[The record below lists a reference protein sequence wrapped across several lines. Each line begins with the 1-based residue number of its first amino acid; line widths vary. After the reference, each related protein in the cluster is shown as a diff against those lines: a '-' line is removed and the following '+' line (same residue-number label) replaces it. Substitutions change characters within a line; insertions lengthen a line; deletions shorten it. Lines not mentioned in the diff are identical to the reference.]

1 METNIEILK
10 FIQPEILILIP
21 VLSILGLMI
30 KKNPI
35 INDWAI
41 PIILLLLGI
50 VFSILILALKSG
62 FTPDVIL
69 NGFLQGILVTGMSV
83 YVHQLKIQSTRKR

>member
-1 METNIEILK
+1 MEANIEILK

-30 KKNPI
+30 KKNPT

-41 PIILLLLGI
+41 PIILLFLGI
-50 VFSILILALKSG
+50 VFSILILGLKSG
-62 FTPDVIL
+62 FTPDVFL
-69 NGFLQGILVTGMSV
+69 NGLLQGVLATGMAV
-83 YVHQLKIQSTRKR
+83 YVHQLKIQSSRKR

>member
-21 VLSILGLMI
+21 VLSILGLII
-30 KKNPI
+30 KKNPT
-35 INDWAI
+35 INDWVI
-41 PIILLLLGI
+41 PIILLFSGI
-50 VFSILILALKSG
+50 VFSILILGMKSG
-62 FTPDVIL
+62 FAPDVIL
-69 NGFLQGILVTGMSV
+69 NGLLQGVLVTGMAV